1 MVRRAPKRPCV
12 SVILAAHNAGEH
24 LTRAIESVLNQ
35 DYEDLELIV
44 ANCASSDRTA
54 SVCERFVDRDIRVE
68 AVSVDSNAM
77 SCGRTAACSV
87 ARGRYL
93 LFVGQD
99 DWLGAGY
106 LDAMVRAAREHDA
119 QMVIPEFSV
128 DTEQPDGSR
137 VFATLS
143 HESCFWD
150 GAEQFH
156 RGAAP
161 FVENGV
167 LAFAAGKLFAREC
180 IEAMA
185 DMPDMCHN
193 EISFMT
199 GCVRGLSSV
208 AVVEGARYHL
218 LQPSTPAH
226 AAFDPGMF
234 TRCQEDYRRL
244 RDLYECWGLLDDPE
258 AMAAVH
264 RRYLR
269 EADPLHRERVRI
281 EQPPF
286 FRRASRPRPG
296 YARCRPHARGDRGGQ
311 GVEPRIRHHVR
322 PDRAAQRHGVLY
334 GGAHTGYRGQGAD
347 AVCVLRGGPPLAA
360 YTRQRA
366 SYSSTIRALIH
377 SLCNFGVELCTVC
390 RHFAKCLLALSHL
403 CKMNENRANSFSLWL
418 S

>member
-1 MVRRAPKRPCV
+1 LVRRAPKRPCV
-12 SVILAAHNAGEH
+12 SVVLAAHNAGEH

-68 AVSVDSNAM
+68 AVSVDNNSM
-77 SCGRTAACSV
+77 SCGRAAACSV

-99 DWLGAGY
+99 DWLGAGF
-106 LDAMVRAAREHDA
+106 LDAMVAAAREHDA

-128 DTEQPDGSR
+128 DTEQADGSR

-150 GAEQFH
+150 GAEAFH
-156 RGAAP
+156 QGAAP

-185 DMPDMCHN
+185 ELPDMCHN
-193 EISFMT
+193 EVSFMT
-199 GCVRGLSSV
+199 GCVRGLERV

-234 TRCQEDYRRL
+234 ARCQEDYRRL
-244 RDLYECWGLLDDPE
+244 RDLYEYWGLLDDAA
-258 AMAAVH
+258 AMSAVH

-269 EADPLHRERVRI
+269 ELIRCIENVCASSNRLSAAERRDRVQDMLDAAPTREAIEAVKESSHEFGIMYAPIARRSVMACFMGARI
-281 EQPPF
+281 QDIV
-286 FRRASRPRPG
+286 G
-296 YARCRPHARGDRGGQ
+296 
-311 GVEPRIRHHVR
+311 
-322 PDRAAQRHGVLY
+322 
-334 GGAHTGYRGQGAD
+334 
-347 AVCVLRGGPPLAA
+347 
-360 YTRQRA
+360 
-366 SYSSTIRALIH
+366 RALLPFV
-377 SLCNFGVELCTVC
+377 SCAEARL
-390 RHFAKCLLALSHL
+390 
-403 CKMNENRANSFSLWL
+403 
-418 S
+418 

>member
-12 SVILAAHNAGEH
+12 SVVLAAHNAGEH

-35 DYEDLELIV
+35 DFEDLELIV

-54 SVCERFVDRDIRVE
+54 SVCDRFVDRDIRVE
-68 AVSVDSNAM
+68 AISVDNGSM
-77 SCGRTAACSV
+77 SCGRAAACSV

-106 LDAMVRAAREHDA
+106 LDAMVGAAREHDA

-150 GAEQFH
+150 GADQFH

-167 LAFAAGKLFAREC
+167 LGFAAGKLFTREC
-180 IEAMA
+180 VEAME
-185 DMPDMCHN
+185 DHPDMCYN
-193 EISFMT
+193 EVSFMT
-199 GCVRGLSSV
+199 GCVRDLTRV
-208 AVVEGARYHL
+208 AVVEDARYHL
-218 LQPSTPAH
+218 LQPSTSGH
-226 AAFDPGMF
+226 ATFDPGMF
-234 TRCQEDYRRL
+234 SRCEEDYQRL
-244 RDLYECWGLLDDPE
+244 RDLYEYWGLLDDPS

-269 EADPLHRERVRI
+269 ELIRCIENICASNNRLSAAERR
-281 EQPPF
+281 
-286 FRRASRPRPG
+286 
-296 YARCRPHARGDRGGQ
+296 DRVQ
-311 GVEPRIRHHVR
+311 SM
-322 PDRAAQRHGVLY
+322 L
-334 GGAHTGYRGQGAD
+334 D
-347 AVCVLRGGPPLAA
+347 AVS
-360 YTRQRA
+360 TRESIEA
-366 SYSSTIRALIH
+366 VKESSHEFGIMYAPIARRSVMACFMGARIQDIVGRALLPFVSCADTRI
-377 SLCNFGVELCTVC
+377 
-390 RHFAKCLLALSHL
+390 
-403 CKMNENRANSFSLWL
+403 
-418 S
+418 